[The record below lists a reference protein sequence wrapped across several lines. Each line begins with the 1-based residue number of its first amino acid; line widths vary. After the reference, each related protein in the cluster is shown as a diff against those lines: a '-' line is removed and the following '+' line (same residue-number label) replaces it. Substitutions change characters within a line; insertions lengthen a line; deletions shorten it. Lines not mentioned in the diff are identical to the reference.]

1 MEQMNYRPLG
11 DRVVIEIVKRH
22 DEKTKGGLYKPAGS
36 ETTMLG
42 KVVAVGDGLFT
53 HSGAK
58 IPMTVKVGDEVL
70 LDGTGFKHK
79 NPNGKTYNIYRESEL
94 LSIIEMQT

>member
-1 MEQMNYRPLG
+1 MEMNYKPLG
-11 DRVVIEIVKRH
+11 DRVVVEIVKRH
-22 DEKTKGGLYKPAGS
+22 DEKTKGGLYKPSGS

-42 KVVAVGDGLFT
+42 KVIAVGTGLFT

-58 IPMTVKVGDEVL
+58 IPMTVSVGDTVL

-79 NPNGKTYNIYRESEL
+79 NNGKTYNIYRESEL
-94 LSIIEMQT
+94 LSIIEETKK

>member
-1 MEQMNYRPLG
+1 MEMNYKPLG
-11 DRVVIEIVKRH
+11 DRVVIEIIKRH

-42 KVVAVGDGLFT
+42 KVIAVGGGLFT
-53 HSGAK
+53 HTGDK
-58 IPMTVKVGDEVL
+58 IPMTVQVGDTVL

-79 NPNGKTYNIYRESEL
+79 NNGKTYNIYRESEL
-94 LSIIEMQT
+94 LSIIEETEK

>member
-1 MEQMNYRPLG
+1 MNYKPLG
-11 DRVVIEIVKRH
+11 DRVVVEIVKRH
-22 DEKTKGGLYKPAGS
+22 DEKTKGGLYKPSGS

-42 KVVAVGDGLFT
+42 KVIAVGTGLFT

-58 IPMTVKVGDEVL
+58 IPMTVSVGDTVL

-79 NPNGKTYNIYRESEL
+79 NNGKTYNIYRESEL
-94 LSIIEMQT
+94 LSIIEETKK

>member
-1 MEQMNYRPLG
+1 MEMNYKPLG
-11 DRVVIEIVKRH
+11 DRVVIEIIKRH

-42 KVVAVGDGLFT
+42 KVIAVGGGLFT
-53 HSGAK
+53 HTGDR
-58 IPMTVKVGDEVL
+58 IPMTVQVGDTVL

-79 NPNGKTYNIYRESEL
+79 NNGKTYNIYRESEL
-94 LSIIEMQT
+94 LSIIEETEK